1 MIINKRFVL
10 VMVIFVLGT
19 VLLTGCGG
27 GAGGETGLEEEP
39 GVTDPAVS
47 PNGEEPGVTDPA
59 VPPNEEETGES
70 QATATASGTLKT
82 ISTNDGTVTIATE
95 SGDELVLKV
104 TSESKILISESLL
117 PIAQLD
123 TVIGSK
129 VSAEYHTET
138 KTATVIN
145 IQD

>member
-27 GAGGETGLEEEP
+27 GAGGETGLE
-39 GVTDPAVS
+39 
-47 PNGEEPGVTDPA
+47 EEPGVTDPA